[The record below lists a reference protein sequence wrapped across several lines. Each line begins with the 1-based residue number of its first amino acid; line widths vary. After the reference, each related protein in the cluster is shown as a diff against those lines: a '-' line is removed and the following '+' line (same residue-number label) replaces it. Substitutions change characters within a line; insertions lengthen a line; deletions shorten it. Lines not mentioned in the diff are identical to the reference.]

1 MKRKLTILLL
11 TGFLVVLVGCVAG
24 NVDEETAQTY
34 TSKAEEAILLLNDE
48 KFEELYE
55 NFDEQMS
62 TVLTVEEM
70 NANVAPVIEESGEFQ
85 SFDQSSVEM
94 KEGYYIVTITG
105 NYSNVNRVYTITF
118 DQEEKIA
125 GLYVQ

>member
-1 MKRKLTILLL
+1 MKKKITILLL
-11 TGFLVVLVGCVAG
+11 TGFLFILVGCVSG

-34 TSKAEEAILLLNDE
+34 TTKAEDAIQLLNDG

-55 NFDEQMS
+55 QFDEKMS
-62 TVLTVEEM
+62 SELSVEKM
-70 NANVAPVIEESGEFQ
+70 NAEVTPVIEESGEFQ

-118 DQEEKIA
+118 DPEDKIA
-125 GLYVQ
+125 GLFVK

>member
-1 MKRKLTILLL
+1 VKKKITILLL
-11 TGFLVVLVGCVAG
+11 TGFLFILVGCVSG

-34 TSKAEEAILLLNDE
+34 TTKAEDAIQLLNDG
-48 KFEELYE
+48 KFEELYGQ
-55 NFDEQMS
+55 FDEKMS
-62 TVLTVEEM
+62 SELSVEKM
-70 NANVAPVIEESGEFQ
+70 NAEVTPVIEESGEFQ

-118 DQEEKIA
+118 DPEDKIA
-125 GLYVQ
+125 GLFVK

>member
-1 MKRKLTILLL
+1 MKKKITILLL
-11 TGFLVVLVGCVAG
+11 TGFLFILVGCVSG

-34 TSKAEEAILLLNDE
+34 TTKAEDAIQLLNDG
-48 KFEELYE
+48 KFEELYGQ
-55 NFDEQMS
+55 FDEKMS
-62 TVLTVEEM
+62 SELSVEKM
-70 NANVAPVIEESGEFQ
+70 NAEVTPVIEESGEFQ

-118 DQEEKIA
+118 DPEDKIA
-125 GLYVQ
+125 GLFVK

>member
-1 MKRKLTILLL
+1 MKKKITILLL
-11 TGFLVVLVGCVAG
+11 TGFLFILVGCVSG

-34 TSKAEEAILLLNDE
+34 TTKAEDAIQLLNDG
-48 KFEELYE
+48 KFEELYGQ
-55 NFDEQMS
+55 FDEKMS
-62 TVLTVEEM
+62 SKLSVEKM
-70 NANVAPVIEESGEFQ
+70 NAEVTPVIEESGEFQ

-118 DQEEKIA
+118 DPEDKIA
-125 GLYVQ
+125 GLFVK

>member
-1 MKRKLTILLL
+1 MKKKITILLL
-11 TGFLVVLVGCVAG
+11 TGFLFILVGCVSG

-34 TSKAEEAILLLNDE
+34 TAKAEDAIQLLNDG
-48 KFEELYE
+48 KFEELYGQ
-55 NFDEQMS
+55 FDEKMS
-62 TVLTVEEM
+62 SELSVEKM
-70 NANVAPVIEESGEFQ
+70 NAEVTPVIEESGEFQ

-118 DQEEKIA
+118 DPEDKIA
-125 GLYVQ
+125 GLFVK